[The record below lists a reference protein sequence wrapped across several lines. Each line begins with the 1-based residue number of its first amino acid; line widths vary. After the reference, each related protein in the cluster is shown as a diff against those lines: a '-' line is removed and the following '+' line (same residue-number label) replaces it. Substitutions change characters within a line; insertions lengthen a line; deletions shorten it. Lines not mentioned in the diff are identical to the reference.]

1 MEGTLQRHQ
10 PTEGRGIREGAII
23 VVVVVVVDGDNND
36 KGTGRQVQG
45 QGMERP
51 SLLSDLLPRWTEDDQ
66 GNRGGR
72 GRRNPPLGSRHRRGV
87 GDLNPMLASL
97 TWMSFTTTVPLT
109 GSCSG
114 TSEQT
119 NHLPGGRRYPLPICF
134 FMLVS
139 LMWMSFTTTV
149 PLTMGVVLGHL
160 NRHIVYL
167 EDAAIPS
174 RFAFSG

>member
-1 MEGTLQRHQ
+1 MEGTLQRHR

-72 GRRNPPLGSRHRRGV
+72 GQRNPPLGSRHRRGV

-97 TWMSFTTTVPLT
+97 TWMLFTTTVPLT
-109 GSCSG
+109 
-114 TSEQT
+114 
-119 NHLPGGRRYPLPICF
+119 
-134 FMLVS
+134 V
-139 LMWMSFTTTV
+139 
-149 PLTMGVVLGHL
+149 GVVPGRL
-160 NRHIVYL
+160 NRQIIYL
-167 EDAAIPS
+167 EDTAIPS
-174 RFAFSG
+174 QFASSCWCR